1 MAAPPLPPSSS
12 SNPAPRKLPSVPV
25 PSVAMTVAYDSS
37 FRGWSSGSHGAVC
50 LEDKFEVLKDV
61 GDGSFGSVSLARVR
75 SAGAHIARR
84 GTLVRLP
91 ARSHPPAREL
101 TACRLPSRR

>member
-1 MAAPPLPPSSS
+1 
-12 SNPAPRKLPSVPV
+12 
-25 PSVAMTVAYDSS
+25 MTVAYDSS
-37 FRGWSSGSHGAVC
+37 FRGWSSGSHGTVC

-84 GTLVRLP
+84 GTLVRSP
-91 ARSHPPAREL
+91 VPGL
-101 TACRLPSRR
+101 TRLGHQLTPNRLPSRP